1 LSLRTNLAVCLALAG
16 ALACCLRTG
25 GQTLN
30 TSGNILVGGQPV
42 VITSPK
48 IIIWHADTLTVPTNG
63 YVIGELPSYAG
74 AEYTDPE
81 PPSIVPRTI
90 QFQIST
96 NGGAT
101 WKFTSSYPS
110 NCLVRISTY
119 SEWSPTNINIFGYS
133 HRFGVTNF
141 MAGQTILVDTPT
153 TPNAAVNRQ
162 YVDRQIEVEKPW
174 DWSEF
179 DAVSEIKLR
188 GNTVFHDSAW
198 QTVSRTNEDL
208 AVHALRAYGADVMVF
223 STTSAATGSNVLSKI
238 SVTDTTVTI
247 SIPTNGIATK
257 PTVYWSPEFLTVP
270 WTLVSSV
277 ATVTE
282 SYPDAV
288 GTNYTVSFP
297 RIDGANFFTVW
308 LESESAERTLDL
320 YVTEATVHGAFA
332 VVGWEADFG
341 GGFYSSDDGI
351 FMNGGSVKVDATGDI
366 VIRGTG
372 QFYGNGGGLTNLFSQ
387 TYAVPL
393 RSCYVQ
399 NVTASYSDSPYYFSS
414 GVRFPT
420 NSLGLLAITPSH
432 LSGPVSNYVLTTL
445 WTAYSSTG
453 YPFTNTLTAA
463 CTLFRPGVGRV
474 LNYQQ
479 KTTNLVFNAAADI
492 LTNVVVFNTSTNV
505 DKEFSLSLPINYKV
519 NGPQYYWLVR
529 AWLTEVPNEN

>member
-1 LSLRTNLAVCLALAG
+1 MKTLSLRTNLAVCLALAG

-42 VITSPK
+42 VITSPR
-48 IIIWHADTLTVPTNG
+48 IIAWQTATLTVSTNP
-63 YVIGELPSYAG
+63 VLIGEIPSFAG
-74 AEYTDPE
+74 GEYTDPA
-81 PPSIVPRTI
+81 PGIVPKTM

-96 NGGAT
+96 NGGT
-101 WKFTSSYPS
+101 NWMLGRSYPS
-110 NCLVRISTY
+110 NCLLRISAPLT
-119 SEWSPTNINIFGYS
+119 WDPTNLIVYAYS

-141 MAGQTILVDTPT
+141 LVGQQVLVDQPGSA
-153 TPNAAVNRQ
+153 NAVANRG
-162 YVDRQIEVEKPW
+162 YVDYQIEVEKPW

-208 AVHALRAYGADVMVF
+208 AVHALRAYGGDVMVF
-223 STTSAATGSNVLSKI
+223 STTRASTGSNVLSKI

-257 PTVYWSPEFLTVP
+257 PAVYWSPEFLTVP
-270 WTLVSSV
+270 WTLVNSV
-277 ATVTE
+277 GTVTE

-297 RIDGANFFTVW
+297 RIAGANFFTVW
-308 LESESAERTLDL
+308 LESGSAERLLDL

-351 FMNGGSVKVDATGDI
+351 FMNGGGVKVDDAGDV

-372 QFYGNGGGLTNLFSQ
+372 QFYGHGGGLTN
-387 TYAVPL
+387 
-393 RSCYVQ
+393 
-399 NVTASYSDSPYYFSS
+399 VTAIK
-414 GVRFPT
+414 V
-420 NSLGLLAITPSH
+420 AM
-432 LSGPVSNYVLTTL
+432 
-445 WTAYSSTG
+445 
-453 YPFTNTLTAA
+453 
-463 CTLFRPGVGRV
+463 
-474 LNYQQ
+474 
-479 KTTNLVFNAAADI
+479 TTNDTAVTVNRTLYI
-492 LTNVVVFNTSTNV
+492 TNRDGAVYRF
-505 DKEFSLSLPINYKV
+505 
-519 NGPQYYWLVR
+519 R
-529 AWLTEVPNEN
+529 AEKL